1 MRTYPRYKSVQQ
13 AKFAYFLIFRPNKIV
28 YFPIFVYSCSG
39 KQHKISTLLA
49 KALTEGIFSAPLHS
63 LLKVAAKIM
72 KISENQQDKKK
83 IFSFHEIFAYGLFVH
98 PCLFTHTLWL
108 PLPRPSIG
116 EDLSLVISRSSFEAV
131 QRLRLLI

>member
-13 AKFAYFLIFRPNKIV
+13 AKFAYFLIFRPNKIA

-49 KALTEGIFSAPLHS
+49 KALTEGILSAPLHI

-72 KISENQQDKKK
+72 KTPENQQDKKK
-83 IFSFHEIFAYGLFVH
+83 IFSFPEIFANRNRLSSLPFH
-98 PCLFTHTLWL
+98 PYLVASTAT
-108 PLPRPSIG
+108 SIY
-116 EDLSLVISRSSFEAV
+116 R
-131 QRLRLLI
+131 

>member
-1 MRTYPRYKSVQQ
+1 MRTYHRYKSVQQ
-13 AKFAYFLIFRPNKIV
+13 AKFAYFLIFRPNKIA

-83 IFSFHEIFAYGLFVH
+83 IFNFPEIFANRNRLSSLPFH
-98 PCLFTHTLWL
+98 PYLVASTAT
-108 PLPRPSIG
+108 SIY
-116 EDLSLVISRSSFEAV
+116 R
-131 QRLRLLI
+131 